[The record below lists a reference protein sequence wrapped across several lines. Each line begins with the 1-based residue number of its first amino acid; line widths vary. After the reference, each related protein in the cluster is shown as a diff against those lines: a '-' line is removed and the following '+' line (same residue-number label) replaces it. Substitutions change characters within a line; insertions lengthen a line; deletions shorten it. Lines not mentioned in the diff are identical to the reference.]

1 DGAVFFHP
9 GDCLD
14 TVPEGVDLVAVPA
27 HGPWCA
33 MKETIDFVR
42 ALGAPQGFLIH
53 DGLINERGWALT
65 FARLNEMTGTRFT
78 DRRGGD
84 PVVL

>member
-1 DGAVFFHP
+1 
-9 GDCLD
+9 
-14 TVPEGVDLVAVPA
+14 
-27 HGPWCA
+27 